1 MHFEIWAAWNNL
13 VFIEPTELELGLLAV
28 YGAVAAA
35 LLFLSRETLV
45 DVARSPRKAL
55 ALVGLVLLP
64 FATTRLLA
72 LRLPSLHL
80 PPLPDV
86 PLNPT
91 VPYSALL
98 SLWPVAAAGIWLGT
112 GPALLVGLAT
122 GVARAGTVTG
132 GVTDPL
138 ITALFA
144 YALAALIRQRYEGRL
159 EGLARQPLA
168 AAVIGTGLAG
178 GLLFFSAWS
187 RVVDAGLA
195 GFDYALQYARV
206 RVVSILLEAL
216 SVGLTAQLA
225 AIARPELRPVAKGH
239 RVSPLRRS
247 LSWKLLIVVVPLIL
261 MMTFGLLY
269 AVTTITLREA
279 RAEAVRDLARDAQS
293 AGQAIPEFIY
303 TGQGLLAEFVEDER
317 LSDAASNDLEGL
329 LESDLRIGAFF
340 DHLMLFGTDGQ
351 LVSMYPPA
359 PAGDPELTAQEEA
372 LLTRVLQ
379 DGAPQISSGHQS
391 HRDEALL
398 SFLMP
403 TPEDSGFGCL
413 LGRTHLQAN
422 PTMERILAG
431 LQWTEGKGEGFV
443 VDSSGRIV
451 AHPDPGLVLSEWQSG
466 QYQSCLTGAGLEEA
480 GLEEAGLDQT
490 GFDMAS
496 PGGVACEG
504 RHPVRNSRELLYY
517 LPAEGYPWAVVVRL
531 PYEVVLD
538 QARTVAVPLL
548 ALLGVFGGV
557 LVVAMVLLV
566 GRMTEPLKR
575 LANAAERIATGT
587 LSEPIEVSG
596 ADEVGRLGLT
606 FEDMRARLQGRMS
619 DLSLLL
625 EVSQAVSSTLDLSTG
640 LSFVLEGAL
649 RATGADVARAVL
661 VGDGDLRG
669 RAVSRGASVD
679 GAGPVERALIHEVV
693 ESCRPLVLPDLRS
706 VKAVAGSMG
715 EDGAIE
721 AAAAMPVCTK
731 DRVLAVIWIGYT
743 SAHRF
748 EKSKLDFLAMLTSHV
763 AVLVENARLFHAVE
777 GERTRL
783 AAILESVS
791 DVVLV
796 TDREGQLLLVN
807 SAAER
812 ELGID
817 AEEALGRPIDGV
829 ELPAEVVGAV
839 GEPSST
845 EGPPK
850 ELFLPKGRVLYADV
864 SVIETDNGDEL
875 GRVAVMRDITR
886 FKELDEMKSE
896 FLATVSHDLR
906 APLTFMR
913 GYAQRL
919 DAVGELNEKQQS
931 YVKNILQGVE
941 RIDNLVLDLLDLS
954 RIEAGLGMQE
964 SACNLGVLVAEAVS
978 SLRPRATE
986 KGISLQIHPPLEG
999 SNGGKEALV
1008 SGDRALLRQVF
1019 INLLDNAIKYTPEGG
1034 KVAAGL
1040 SIEGENGNSKATVRV
1055 ADTGIGI
1062 APDEQVRL
1070 FEKFYRTKRGN
1081 RSGAAGTG
1089 LGLAI
1094 VKSVV
1099 ERHQGRVWVESK
1111 PDKGSAFYVTL
1122 PLTNGVSLS
1131 EQRMRKAAVP
1141 A

>member
-1 MHFEIWAAWNNL
+1 
-13 VFIEPTELELGLLAV
+13 
-28 YGAVAAA
+28 
-35 LLFLSRETLV
+35 
-45 DVARSPRKAL
+45 
-55 ALVGLVLLP
+55 
-64 FATTRLLA
+64 
-72 LRLPSLHL
+72 
-80 PPLPDV
+80 
-86 PLNPT
+86 
-91 VPYSALL
+91 
-98 SLWPVAAAGIWLGT
+98 
-112 GPALLVGLAT
+112 
-122 GVARAGTVTG
+122 
-132 GVTDPL
+132 
-138 ITALFA
+138 
-144 YALAALIRQRYEGRL
+144 LAALVRQRYEGRI
-159 EGLARQPLA
+159 EWLARQPVA
-168 AAVIGTGLAG
+168 AAVIATGLAG
-178 GLLFFSAWS
+178 GLLFLSAWS

-195 GFDYALQYARV
+195 GFDYALQYSRV
-206 RVVSILLEAL
+206 RVISILLEAV
-216 SVGLTAQLA
+216 SAGLA
-225 AIARPELRPVAKGH
+225 AQVAAALRPGMRPAAKGS

-279 RAEAVRDLARDAQS
+279 RAEAERDLSRDARS

-317 LSDAASNDLEGL
+317 LSYAASNDLEGL
-329 LESDLRIGAFF
+329 LESNLRIGAFF

-351 LVSMYPPA
+351 LVSTYPPA

-398 SFLMP
+398 TFLMP
-403 TPEDSGFGCL
+403 TPEDSGLGCL
-413 LGRTHLQAN
+413 LGRTHLQSN

-431 LQWTEGKGEGFV
+431 LQRTEGMGEGFV
-443 VDSSGRIV
+443 IDASGHIV
-451 AHPDPGLVLSEWQSG
+451 VHPDPGMVLSEWQGG
-466 QYQSCLTGAGLEEA
+466 QYEACISEA
-480 GLEEAGLDQT
+480 GPQ
-490 GFDMAS
+490 
-496 PGGVACEG
+496 GVACEG

-538 QARTVAVPLL
+538 QARAVAVPLL

-557 LVVAMVLLV
+557 LVIAIVLLV
-566 GRMTEPLKR
+566 GRMTDPLKR
-575 LANAAERIATGT
+575 LANAAERIAGGT
-587 LSEPIEVSG
+587 LGEPIEVNG

-625 EVSQAVSSTLDLSTG
+625 EVSQAVSSTLDLATG

-649 RATGADVARAVL
+649 RATGADMARAVL
-661 VGDGDLRG
+661 VGEG
-669 RAVSRGASVD
+669 RLGGEAVSRGADVD
-679 GAGPVERALIHEVV
+679 GAGPVERALIREVV
-693 ESCRPLVLPDLRS
+693 DSRRPLVLPDQRS
-706 VKAVAGSMG
+706 VKAITGSKG
-715 EDGAIE
+715 THGAIE
-721 AAAAMPVCTK
+721 AAAAMPVCTQ
-731 DRVLAVIWIGYT
+731 DRVLAVIWIGYS
-743 SAHRF
+743 SAHGF
-748 EKSKLDFLAMLTSHV
+748 EKSKLDFLAMLTSQV
-763 AVLVENARLFHAVE
+763 AVLMENARLFQVVE

-796 TDREGQLLLVN
+796 TDRQGQVLLVN

-812 ELGID
+812 ELNIEPAD
-817 AEEALGRPIDGV
+817 VLGRPIEEAG
-829 ELPAEVVGAV
+829 LPPEVVSAV
-839 GEPSST
+839 AEPSST
-845 EGPPK
+845 KGSLK

-864 SVIETDNGDEL
+864 SEIETADGDEM

-886 FKELDEMKSE
+886 YKELDEMKSE

-919 DAVGELNEKQQS
+919 EAVGELNEKQQS
-931 YVKNILQGVE
+931 YVQNILQGVE
-941 RIDNLVLDLLDLS
+941 RIDSLVLDLLDLS

-964 SACNLGVLVAEAVS
+964 SSCNLGVLVAEAVS

-986 KGISLQIHPPLEG
+986 KGISLQIHPPIET

-1040 SIEGENGNSKATVRV
+1040 SVEGENGSSRATVRV

-1099 ERHQGRVWVESK
+1099 ERHQGKVWVESK

-1122 PLTNGVSLS
+1122 PLVNGVSLS
-1131 EQRMRKAAVP
+1131 GQRMRKAAVP

>member
-1 MHFEIWAAWNNL
+1 MDFVMWVGWNNL
-13 VFIEPTELELGLLAV
+13 VFIEPTMVELGLLAL
-28 YGAVAAA
+28 YGAAAAA
-35 LLFLSRETLV
+35 LLIRCRGELAEVVRSR
-45 DVARSPRKAL
+45 RKAL
-55 ALVGLVLLP
+55 ALIGLMLLS

-72 LRLPSLHL
+72 VRFPTLRL

-91 VPYSALL
+91 VPFSALFA
-98 SLWPVAAAGIWLGT
+98 LWPAVAAGLWLGA
-112 GPALLVGLAT
+112 GPGLLVGAAT
-122 GVARAGTVTG
+122 GLARAGTVTG

-138 ITALFA
+138 ITALFS
-144 YALAALIRQRYEGRL
+144 YAVAALVRQRYRGWV

-168 AAVIGTGLAG
+168 AAVMATAVAG
-178 GLLFFSAWS
+178 GLLFVSAWA
-187 RVVDAGLA
+187 RVVDSGLA

-206 RVVSILLEAL
+206 RTVSLLLEAL
-216 SVGLTAQLA
+216 LAGLA
-225 AIARPELRPVAKGH
+225 AQALPVVRPRRYAAAKGD

-247 LSWKLLIVVVPLIL
+247 LSRKLLIVLVPLVI

-279 RAEAVRDLARDAQS
+279 RAEAERDLARDAS
-293 AGQAIPEFIY
+293 RAGEAIPDFIY

-340 DHLMLFGTDGQ
+340 DHLMLFGRDGQ
-351 LVSMYPPA
+351 LVSMYPPT
-359 PAGDPELTAQEEA
+359 PAGDPVLTAQEEA

-379 DGAPQISSGHQS
+379 DGAPQISSGQQS

-403 TPEDSGFGCL
+403 MPEDSGFGCL

-422 PTMERILAG
+422 PTMDRILTG

-443 VDSSGRIV
+443 VDASGRIV
-451 AHPDPGLVLSEWQSG
+451 AHPDPGLVLSEWKRG
-466 QYQSCLTGAGLEEA
+466 QYEGCIAEVGP
-480 GLEEAGLDQT
+480 D
-490 GFDMAS
+490 
-496 PGGVACEG
+496 GVTCEG
-504 RHPVRNSRELLYY
+504 RHPVRNSRELVHYV
-517 LPAEGYPWAVVVRL
+517 PAEGYPWAVVVRL
-531 PYEVVLD
+531 PYEVVLE
-538 QARTVAVPLL
+538 QARAVAVPLL

-557 LVVAMVLLV
+557 LVIAAVLLV
-566 GRMTEPLKR
+566 ARMTEPLKR
-575 LANAAERIATGT
+575 LADGAERIATGT
-587 LSEPIEVSG
+587 LSEPIKVGG

-625 EVSQAVSSTLDLSTG
+625 EVSQAVSSTLDLATG

-661 VGDGDLRG
+661 VGDGGLGR
-669 RAVSRGASVD
+669 RAVSRGGCSVD
-679 GAGPVERALIHEVV
+679 GAGPVERALIREVV
-693 ESCRPLVLPDLRS
+693 ESRRPLVLPDLRS
-706 VKAVAGSMG
+706 VKAIAGSKSTQG
-715 EDGAIE
+715 TIE
-721 AAAAMPVCTK
+721 AAVAMPVCTQ
-731 DRVLAVIWIGYT
+731 DRVLAVIWIGYA
-743 SAHRF
+743 SAHSF
-748 EKSKLDFLAMLTSHV
+748 EKSKLDFLAMLTSQV
-763 AVLVENARLFHAVE
+763 AVLVENARLFQAVE

-796 TDREGQLLLVN
+796 TDRQGQLLLVN

-812 ELGID
+812 ELGIQ
-817 AEEALGRPIDGV
+817 AEELLGRPIEEVG
-829 ELPAEVVGAV
+829 LPAEVVGAV
-839 GEPSST
+839 AEPSSA

-864 SVIETDNGDEL
+864 SVIETVSGDEL

-913 GYAQRL
+913 GYTQRL
-919 DAVGELNEKQQS
+919 DVVGELNEKQQS

-964 SACNLGVLVAEAVS
+964 SPCNLGVLVAEAVS

-986 KGISLQIHPPLEG
+986 KGVSLQIHPPLEA
-999 SNGGKEALV
+999 SNGGNEALV
-1008 SGDRALLRQVF
+1008 SGDRTLLRQVF
-1019 INLLDNAIKYTPEGG
+1019 INLLDNAIKYTPQGG

-1040 SIEGENGNSKATVRV
+1040 SIEGENGQSRATVRV

-1099 ERHQGRVWVESK
+1099 ERHQGKVWVESK

-1122 PLTNGVSLS
+1122 PLANGVSLS
-1131 EQRMRKAAVP
+1131 TKSRRKAAVP